1 VTRYALTVVDEGN
14 YRDHLDKIAL
24 LFGLTEEDIRLEPG
38 LPFDR
43 ADVGRVT
50 GEAYALYER
59 ELGAGAGAVELWV
72 FAGALARPILRDL
85 PCQGLTL
92 MEGDGVVS
100 VLVSGEG
107 PEILGRLF
115 VHEWCHA
122 RRLTWAGLKSQAAYV
137 RYLADPVAW
146 LYEET
151 LAIATER
158 RLFPHLSWEEA
169 AGFAYNPRFRNW
181 AAEGF
186 LPARELLARTRRG
199 AGGKAVAAGAAGEE
213 AVAAGAGEAV
223 AASEAVAAMLERRA
237 KEGGPAAFI
246 YYLAYG
252 LARAAGADR
261 RLAELMNLG
270 PADGLDRLF
279 DQARKGAKS

>member
-1 VTRYALTVVDEGN
+1 MLTVVDEGN

-24 LFGLTEEDIRLEPG
+24 LFGLTEEDVRLEPG
-38 LPFDR
+38 LPADCG
-43 ADVGRVT
+43 DVGRVT
-50 GEAYALYER
+50 GEAYALYQR
-59 ELGAGAGAVELWV
+59 ELGAGAGAAALWV
-72 FAGALARPILRDL
+72 FTGALAHHILRDL
-85 PCQGLTL
+85 PCQGMTL

-100 VLVSGEG
+100 ALVSYER

-122 RRLTWAGLKSQAAYV
+122 RRLTWAGLKSQTAYV

-169 AGFAYNPRFRNW
+169 AGFAYNPRFRSW

-186 LPARELLARTRRG
+186 LPVQELVVLTRRREG
-199 AGGKAVAAGAAGEE
+199 EAA
-213 AVAAGAGEAV
+213 AAGAGEV
-223 AASEAVAAMLERRA
+223 VAAMLERRA

-270 PADGLDRLF
+270 PADGLDRLL
-279 DQARKGAKS
+279 DQVQEGANIPPAPDSA